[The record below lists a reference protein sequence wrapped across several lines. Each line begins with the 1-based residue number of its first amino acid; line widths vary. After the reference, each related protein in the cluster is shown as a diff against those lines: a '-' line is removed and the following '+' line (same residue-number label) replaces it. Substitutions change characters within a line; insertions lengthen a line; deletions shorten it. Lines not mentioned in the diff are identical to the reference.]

1 MFTRSLRPWRAA
13 ALPLVFLATVA
24 QAQHITS
31 PKEQFGH
38 NIGDDYWLANYD
50 QFQEYWHKLAKES
63 DRMKLV
69 EVGKSEEGR
78 PQLMAIISSPE
89 NIKKLD
95 RYKEISRRLALAE
108 GLTDDQAHA
117 LAKEGK
123 AIVWID
129 GGLHATE
136 VLGAAQLMEI
146 VYQLLSRND
155 DETKRILNDDIIL
168 AIHVNPD
175 GMQLVSN
182 WYMKDADTLKRNM
195 NIPRLYQKYIGH
207 DDNRDFYMSNQSETK
222 NDNHVMFW
230 EWFPQIVYNHHQT
243 GPAGAVMFA
252 PPFRDPFNFNFDPA
266 IPMGIDA
273 VGAAMQERFA
283 LEHKPGVTIRSGS
296 SYSTWWNGGLR
307 TVGYFHNMIGLL
319 TETIGNPTPERIP
332 FIPTMTL
339 PRADLMYPIDPQPV
353 WHFRQSVDYSVTAN
367 YAVLDYASRQRD
379 ELLFNIYRMGK
390 NSIEKGS
397 RDNWT
402 TTPTDIAAV
411 EQAIADAGGGA
422 QLAGEASGDA
432 ASAGNRG
439 GRGGRATT
447 RARATG
453 PAGGG
458 AVGNPVAPFGTG
470 TDIKFFN
477 TVLRDPAR
485 RDARGY
491 VISANQPDFPTATKF
506 VNTLRHAGVAVLRA
520 TSPFTVSGKSYPAGS
535 FVVKTAQA
543 FRPYVLDMFEPQDH
557 PNDFAYPGGPPKRP
571 YDNAGWTLA
580 YQMGVQ
586 FDRVLDGFDGPFE
599 KVEGLARVPAGTVT
613 ASNGAAGFVFS
624 HQENDAFTAINRLL
638 KAGEDV
644 FWLRSPITA
653 NGKSYPAGSFYV
665 SARPSTLP
673 IIQKAATDLGVS
685 FDGTAARPSGDA
697 TKLAAPR
704 IALVDVYGGSMPSGQ
719 IRWLL
724 EQFEFPYTVVYP
736 QDVDAG
742 NLKSKYDA
750 LVVASGLI
758 GQSSRGFGGREGG
771 ARPEVPPDYQHMLGS
786 LTEQRSVPAIKQFL
800 EQGGNVVT
808 IGTSARLGD
817 MLGLPVYNALVER
830 TPTGEE
836 RALPAE
842 KFYVPGS
849 ILSVAVDNTEGIAAG
864 QPARLDVFYDNSP
877 AFRLGPDAALKGVKP
892 VAWFDSDKPLRSGW
906 AWGQNYLDGAVA
918 IAEANVGRGHL
929 YLFGP
934 EITFRAQPHATF
946 KFLFNGIYGGG
957 EKSAT
962 VVP

>member
-1 MFTRSLRPWRAA
+1 MLTRSLRPWRAA
-13 ALPLVFLATVA
+13 ALPLVFLAAVA
-24 QAQHITS
+24 QGQSHITS

-50 QFQEYWHKLAKES
+50 QFQEYWNKLAKES

-69 EVGKSEEGR
+69 EIGKSAEGR

-89 NIKKLD
+89 NMKKLD
-95 RYKEISRRLALAE
+95 KYKDISRRLAMAE
-108 GLTDDQAHA
+108 GLTDDQARG
-117 LAKEGK
+117 LARDGK

-136 VLGAAQLMEI
+136 VLGAAQLMET

-155 DETKRILNDDIIL
+155 EETRRILNDDIIL
-168 AIHVNPD
+168 AVHVNPD

-195 NIPRLYQKYIGH
+195 NIPRLYQKYVGH
-207 DDNRDFYMSNQSETK
+207 DDNRDFYMSNQAETK
-222 NDNHVMFW
+222 NENHVMYW
-230 EWFPQIVYNHHQT
+230 DWFPQIVYNHHQT

-252 PPFRDPFNFNFDPA
+252 PPFRDPFNFNFDPG

-273 VGAAMQERFA
+273 VGAAMQTRFA
-283 LEHKPGVTIRSGS
+283 MEHKPGVTIRSGS

-307 TVGYFHNMIGLL
+307 TTVYFHNMIGLL
-319 TETIGNPTPERIP
+319 TETIGNPTPQRIP

-379 ELLFNIYRMGK
+379 ELLFNFYRMGK
-390 NSIEKGS
+390 NQIEKGS
-397 RDNWT
+397 RDTWT
-402 TTPTDIAAV
+402 TTPSEIAQV
-411 EQAIADAGGGA
+411 ERAIAESNGA
-422 QLAGEASGDA
+422 PQLAGEQTVGDQ
-432 ASAGNRG
+432 SAGNAASRG
-439 GRGGRATT
+439 GRGGRP
-447 RARATG
+447 RATG
-453 PAGGG
+453 PAGAG
-458 AVGNPVAPFGTG
+458 AVGNPVAPFGEG

-477 TVLRDPAR
+477 TVLRDPAK
-485 RDARGY
+485 RDPRGY
-491 VISANQPDFPTATKF
+491 IVSANQPDFPTATKF
-506 VNTLRHAGVAVLRA
+506 INTLRHVGVTVLRA
-520 TSPFTVSGKSYPAGS
+520 TTQFTVDGKSYPAGS
-535 FVVKTAQA
+535 FVVKTAQS

-586 FDRVLDGFDGPFE
+586 FDRVLDGFDGPFT
-599 KVEGLARVPAGTVT
+599 KVEGLAAVPAGAVAAT
-613 ASNGAAGFVFS
+613 SGAAGYIFS
-624 HQENDAFTAINRLL
+624 HQQNDAFTAINRLL

-644 FWLRSPITA
+644 FWLKTPVMA
-653 NGKSYPAGSFYV
+653 NGKSYPAGSFFV
-665 SARPSTLP
+665 AAKPTTLG
-673 IIQKAATDLGVS
+673 IIEKASTDLGVS
-685 FDGTAARPSGDA
+685 FVGTTSRPSGDA
-697 TKLAAPR
+697 TKLSVPR
-704 IALVDVYGGSMPSGQ
+704 VALVDVYGGSMPSGQ

-736 QDVDAG
+736 RDIDAG
-742 NLKSKYDA
+742 NLKSKFDA
-750 LVVASGLI
+750 IIVPSGI
-758 GQSSRGFGGREGG
+758 VGQSSRGGGREGG
-771 ARPEVPPDYQHMLGS
+771 PRAEVPAEFQHMLGGIS
-786 LTEQRSVPAIKQFL
+786 EQRSIPAIKDFL
-800 EQGGNVVT
+800 EQGGNVVS

-830 TPTGEE
+830 TPSGDE

-849 ILSVAVDNTEGIAAG
+849 ILSVAVDTAQGIAAG
-864 QPARLDVFYDNSP
+864 QPARMDIFYDNSP
-877 AFRLGPDAALKGVKP
+877 AFRLGPDAALKGVRP

-906 AWGQNYLDGAVA
+906 AWGQSYLEGAVA

-929 YLFGP
+929 FLFGP
-934 EITFRAQPHATF
+934 EITFRAQPHASF

-957 EKSAT
+957 EKFGLL
-962 VVP
+962 P